1 MEQLIGRIFIHSRDK
16 YLIVEK
22 DHFDIWDTKKRVV
35 ILPQLWTFAVKPDS
49 ELRLRIHPGHQWPT
63 PGYTQKGGRRRG
75 QPNMRRPYP
84 QASAAQVMPPAS
96 QGPQL
101 AVAGRPYSQGSA
113 ASSVARG
120 ACMSLASQGPQLL
133 AAGASLASGPNQRG
147 KPPAWGWRWQS
158 RAKPARAE
166 PSLQSFSLQAH
177 QKGTRTKNDTDS
189 EEDNIVNK
197 LLSKW
202 TFQPE
207 DSDASV
213 ETETDS
219 SEWSSLDSS
228 EE

>member
-1 MEQLIGRIFIHSRDK
+1 MEQLIGRIFIHSKDK
-16 YLIVEK
+16 YPIAEK

-35 ILPQLWTFAVKPDS
+35 ILPQLWTFAVKPNS

-75 QPNMRRPYP
+75 QPKMRRPYP

-96 QGPQL
+96 QGPQF
-101 AVAGRPYSQGSA
+101 ASVGRPYPQGSA
-113 ASSVARG
+113 ASVGRG
-120 ACMSLASQGPQLL
+120 MSPASQGPQLL
-133 AAGASLASGPNQRG
+133 GAAASLTSGPNQRV

-158 RAKPARAE
+158 RAQPARAE

-177 QKGTRTKNDTDS
+177 QKGTRTKNDADS

-228 EE
+228 EG

>member
-1 MEQLIGRIFIHSRDK
+1 MEQLIGRIFIHSKDK
-16 YLIVEK
+16 YPIAEK

-35 ILPQLWTFAVKPDS
+35 ILPQLWTFAVKPNS

-75 QPNMRRPYP
+75 QPKMRRPYP

-101 AVAGRPYSQGSA
+101 LGAA
-113 ASSVARG
+113 AS
-120 ACMSLASQGPQLL
+120 LT
-133 AAGASLASGPNQRG
+133 SGPNQRV

-158 RAKPARAE
+158 RAQPARAE

-177 QKGTRTKNDTDS
+177 QKGTRTKNDADS

-228 EE
+228 EG